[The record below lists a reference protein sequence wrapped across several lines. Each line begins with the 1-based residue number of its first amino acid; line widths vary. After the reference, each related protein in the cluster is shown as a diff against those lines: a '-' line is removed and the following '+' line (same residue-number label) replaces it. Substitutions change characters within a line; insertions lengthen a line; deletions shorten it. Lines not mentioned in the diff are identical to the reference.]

1 MGRYYTIVNVDKREE
16 LSRPGGLK
24 MAEWCYHGTFKV
36 QALLNLLAGRWKGD
50 RVFVLTNR
58 ANTEDE
64 PYGKALAEVLRETG
78 AENLRLYVDEH
89 YRQVDPDEVDA
100 EDHGYRYIYNHALKV
115 FLDLEH
121 CPFARDDIAP
131 LPLLLAM
138 GFLGAGDGGDFDL
151 ITTEM
156 EEMVGSW
163 CDSVRSL
170 EVRKEPLPG
179 VDYAEFRPD
188 FTATE
193 PGRFYLVVNV
203 DKREQFHSEDSKLMN
218 WAYTKA
224 GMVTYLLGLLAGPWK
239 GDRVYVVAHDA
250 RSGWEF
256 PENDDL
262 CDTLAQS
269 EEKTLFAYAA
279 AHFKIPGGE
288 TEDIQE
294 TGEAIRY
301 IYNHALKVC
310 IDITHCPQ
318 LKDHWTSTAPL
329 PLLLALGH
337 HGDMKG
343 DFEAGNNGF
352 AHVGTWCAT
361 ARSIEVSKEPL
372 PGVDYPE
379 FRPDFMEKE
388 YMDEWLRE
396 RKETAAS

>member
-1 MGRYYTIVNVDKREE
+1 MGRYYSIVNVDKREE

-36 QALLNLLAGRWKGD
+36 RALLNLLAGPWKGD
-50 RVFVLTNR
+50 RVFVLTYR
-58 ANTEDE
+58 ANPEEE

-100 EDHGYRYIYNHALKV
+100 EDHGYRYIYNHDLKV
-115 FLDLEH
+115 YIDLDH
-121 CPFARDDIAP
+121 CPAARDDIAP

-170 EVRKEPLPG
+170 EVRKERLEG

-193 PGRFYLVVNV
+193 PGRFYLVVNA
-203 DKREQFHSEDSKLMN
+203 DKREQFHSEDSKLTN
-218 WAYTKA
+218 WAYSKA
-224 GMVTYLLGLLAGPWK
+224 GMVTYLHGMLAGPWK

-250 RSGWEF
+250 LSGWEF
-256 PENDDL
+256 PENDGL

-279 AHFKIPGGE
+279 KHFKIPGGE
-288 TEDIQE
+288 DAPIEKA
-294 TGEAIRY
+294 GEAIRY
-301 IYNHALKVC
+301 IYNHALKVY
-310 IDITHCPQ
+310 IDIAHCPQ

-329 PLLLALGH
+329 PFLLAIGH
-337 HGDMKG
+337 RGDMKG
-343 DFEAGNNGF
+343 DLGTGDNGF

-361 ARSIEVSKEPL
+361 VRSLEVSKDPL

-379 FRPDFMEKE
+379 FRPDFLEKE
-388 YMDEWLRE
+388 YMEEWLRE
-396 RKETAAS
+396 QKAALS